1 MMLKTPAEWGDQQ
14 VSILDLFGTFPG
26 ELGQDKAA
34 VDQAVADTATTTRIG
49 QDFAEGKAMEE
60 RGTSTFF
67 EDGEQLDLNSLT
79 DLTDPFGR
87 AIAN

>member
-26 ELGQDKAA
+26 ELGGKAA
-34 VDQAVADTATTTRIG
+34 VDQTVADTATTTRIG
-49 QDFAEGKAMEE
+49 EDFAEGKAMEV

-79 DLTDPFGR
+79 DITDLLGR

>member
-1 MMLKTPAEWGDQQ
+1 
-14 VSILDLFGTFPG
+14 
-26 ELGQDKAA
+26 
-34 VDQAVADTATTTRIG
+34 
-49 QDFAEGKAMEE
+49 MEE

>member
-1 MMLKTPAEWGDQQ
+1 MGLL
-14 VSILDLFGTFPG
+14 VTFAG
-26 ELGQDKAA
+26 ELGLDTAA
-34 VDQAVADTATTTRIG
+34 FDQTVADTATTTRIG
-49 QDFAEGKAMEE
+49 EDFAEGKAMEE